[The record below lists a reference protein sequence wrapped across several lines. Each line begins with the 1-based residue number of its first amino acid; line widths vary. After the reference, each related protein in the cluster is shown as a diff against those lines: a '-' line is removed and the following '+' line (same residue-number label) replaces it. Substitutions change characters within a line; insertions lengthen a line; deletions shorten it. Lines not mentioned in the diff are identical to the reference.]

1 MKLRSTLLALAAAAA
16 SLVIGGAPA
25 LGQTG
30 AFSVS
35 YADLNLASP
44 AGRAT
49 LDRRIGSVARMVCG
63 EAPAPLD
70 LRAEGLVRACRAELA
85 ASARQQ
91 VTAIAG
97 GARYASNRTGAS
109 QAAF

>member
-1 MKLRSTLLALAAAAA
+1 MKIRSTLLALAAAAV
-16 SLVIGGAPA
+16 SLAIGGAPA
-25 LGQTG
+25 VAQTG

-49 LDRRIGSVARMVCG
+49 LDRRIGNAARAICG
-63 EAPAPLD
+63 EAPTPLD
-70 LRAEGLVRACRAELA
+70 LRADRLVRACRAELTE
-85 ASARQQ
+85 SARQQ
-91 VTAIAG
+91 VSAIAG
-97 GARYASNRTGAS
+97 GARYASNANGAG